1 MTERTIPKGE
11 PGESVCVV
19 LTPILIVMCM
29 ALFCGLVAHAA
40 QNPGGSVAQAFAWV
54 RGVLG

>member
-1 MTERTIPKGE
+1 MTQTIAKGE
-11 PGESVCVV
+11 PSESICVV
-19 LTPILIVMCM
+19 LTPILIVACM
-29 ALFCGLVAHAA
+29 AFFCGIVMDAV